1 MNAVS
6 GALVFVMV
14 WWVALFAVLPW
25 GARPPENPEPGMATG
40 APETPRIA
48 QKMLATTLL
57 ALAIWLAI
65 YVVIAHSGFSFREWA
80 KSL

>member
-1 MNAVS
+1 MTVVS
-6 GALVFVMV
+6 GALVFIMA

-25 GARPPENPEPGMATG
+25 GARPPETPEPGMAAS

-57 ALAIWLAI
+57 ALALWLAI
-65 YVVIAHSGFSFREWA
+65 YVVVTYSGFSFREWA
-80 KSL
+80 KTL